1 MIMDS
6 NEDGM
11 KGYNDLGT
19 LLVLFYEGLFVA
31 FLLACLGKD
40 KICQI
45 SVKFLCLLL
54 SEIISFAVDSNPL
67 LSKAQVTKQVR

>member
-31 FLLACLGKD
+31 FLLACLGQD
-40 KICQI
+40 KISLI
-45 SVKFLCLLL
+45 TVKFPCPLL
-54 SEIISFAVDSNPL
+54 SAIISFAPDSDSL
-67 LSKAQVTKQVR
+67 LSKAQFAEQVR